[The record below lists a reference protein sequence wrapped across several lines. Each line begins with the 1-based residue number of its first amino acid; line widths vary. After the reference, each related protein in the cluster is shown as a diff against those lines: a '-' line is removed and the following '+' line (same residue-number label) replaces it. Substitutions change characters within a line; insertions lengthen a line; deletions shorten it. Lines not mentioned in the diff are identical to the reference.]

1 MKIFLKKYPIYSF
14 LWILF
19 VLISSNLFSQEKS
32 KVEIKQADVLIGA
45 KIAGN
50 EARELIGNVILQHE
64 NTVLYCD
71 SAYLYADNKNVDAF
85 SNININ
91 VGDSVNI
98 FGKLLHYNSETKIA
112 DIHDSVIMVDGLLI
126 LTTDSLTYDL
136 KNKTAFYQ
144 TGAEIQDNKNQ
155 LTSIWGFYYTNKKQF
170 LFRDS
175 VVLVNPDY
183 TIYTDTLKY
192 NSRNEVAI
200 FTGPTNIVSKEN
212 HIYSEDGWYDTKNDV
227 SLFKKKAFLENKTQ
241 KLSGDRLFYDRKIGI
256 GKAYNH
262 VVINDTVQKM
272 IITGGYGEYDEK
284 KAVSIVVIEAM
295 LMQIGD
301 SDTLFMHADTL
312 KAVEDTLKK
321 EKTIFAYFKAKFFKT
336 DLQGMSDSLVY
347 KLKDS
352 MLYMYYNP
360 MLWSEE
366 NQLSAD
372 SIHIITTKNSVKSI
386 FLYNSSFI
394 ISKDDSLKF
403 NQIKGK
409 EMIGYFNNN
418 ELVKIDVFNNSESIY
433 YVRDEKEA
441 LIGINKAESVNMTIF
456 LKENKVNKIVFLEK
470 PKATIYPEKDLAP
483 KDVLLRNFKW
493 EENRRPK
500 TNKDI
505 FIW

>member
-1 MKIFLKKYPIYSF
+1 MTL
-14 LWILF
+14 
-19 VLISSNLFSQEKS
+19 
-32 KVEIKQADVLIGA
+32 AIGI
-45 KIAGN
+45 IANDGI
-50 EARELIGNVILQHE
+50 ALGSDSRATIGDLR
-64 NTVLYCD
+64 
-71 SAYLYADNKNVDAF
+71 
-85 SNININ
+85 
-91 VGDSVNI
+91 G
-98 FGKLLHYNSETKIA
+98 
-112 DIHDSVIMVDGLLI
+112 
-126 LTTDSLTYDL
+126 LTT
-136 KNKTAFYQ
+136 
-144 TGAEIQDNKNQ
+144 
-155 LTSIWGFYYTNKKQF
+155 
-170 LFRDS
+170 
-175 VVLVNPDY
+175 V
-183 TIYTDTLKY
+183 
-192 NSRNEVAI
+192 
-200 FTGPTNIVSKEN
+200 
-212 HIYSEDGWYDTKNDV
+212 
-227 SLFKKKAFLENKTQ
+227 
-241 KLSGDRLFYDRKIGI
+241 
-256 GKAYNH
+256 
-262 VVINDTVQKM
+262 NDTVQKM